1 MKIRQRWAKRDIEIG
16 EENER
21 ERERERGERETG
33 DGAKIEKF
41 FRATIP
47 RLLFAVGCCKIWQNV
62 VG

>member
-21 ERERERGERETG
+21 ERERG

>member
-1 MKIRQRWAKRDIEIG
+1 M
-16 EENER
+16 R
-21 ERERERGERETG
+21 ERERG